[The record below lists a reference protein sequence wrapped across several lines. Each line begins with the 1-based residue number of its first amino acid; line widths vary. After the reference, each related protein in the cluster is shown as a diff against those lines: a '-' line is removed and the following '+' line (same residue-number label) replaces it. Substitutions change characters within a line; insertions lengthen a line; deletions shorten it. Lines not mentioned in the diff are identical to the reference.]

1 MLKLSIALFTIGNC
15 LTSLLTSPPTT
26 QVHTYSVNVVFGID
40 SIRTLGTP
48 SIFRYGKTMQYKLVA
63 DTKQVQ
69 FAVQPGAIPGKLT
82 KKKNQTEDKATLSTA
97 AEILIDPGPNAC

>member
-1 MLKLSIALFTIGNC
+1 MSTDGTTVLKLSIALFTIGNC

-82 KKKNQTEDKATLSTA
+82 KEKYSNRR
-97 AEILIDPGPNAC
+97 